1 MLEAAASKKMRK
13 APPPTSLP
21 AGLADQ
27 RESAISSKA
36 FSKAR
41 RKATVDYVKIHKL
54 MPVSQI
60 KQ

>member
-1 MLEAAASKKMRK
+1 MLEAAASKKKMRK
-13 APPPTSLP
+13 APPPTSLL
-21 AGLADQ
+21 ACQLASLADQ

-54 MPVSQI
+54 VM
-60 KQ
+60 